1 MNIEKLAKHLP
12 DGLSESGLKEVADIV
27 DTIVQE
33 RVQEEVRMLEAKV
46 SGFLRTKLDSLKEVA
61 RKEVESESET
71 IRAAK
76 VYETIRTLVAQDLE
90 EKDVDSVVSEL
101 KAENAKLEESIESLN
116 SQYATSLKENTIL
129 SDKVGSLKEDNNNL
143 TESNKLPFKSS
154 ESAVV
159 IHNNPD
165 SSRPSIEAAT
175 NIFLT
180 EDVINLAKAK
190 TKI

>member
-27 DTIVQE
+27 DSIVQE
-33 RVQEEVRMLEAKV
+33 RVEEEVRMLEAKV

-90 EKDVDSVVSEL
+90 EKDVDSAVSEL
-101 KAENAKLEESIESLN
+101 QQENSELKESIDNLN
-116 SQYATSLKENTIL
+116 SKIATSLQENSIL
-129 SDKVGSLKEDNNNL
+129 SNKVESLKEDNVNL
-143 TESNKLPFKSS
+143 TESTKLPFKSS

-165 SSRPSIEAAT
+165 SSRPSVEAAT

-190 TKI
+190 GEK

>member
-12 DGLSESGLKEVADIV
+12 DGLSKSGLKEVADIV
-27 DTIVQE
+27 DDIVQE
-33 RVQEEVRMLEAKV
+33 RVEKEVRMLESKV
-46 SGFLRTKLDSLKEVA
+46 SGFLRTKLNSLKEVA
-61 RKEVESESET
+61 RKEVEAESET

-90 EKDVDSVVSEL
+90 ERDVDSAVSEL
-101 KAENAKLEESIESLN
+101 KQEKAELQESIDSLN
-116 SQYATSLKENTIL
+116 SQIAASVQENTIL
-129 SDKVGSLKEDNNNL
+129 NHKVTSLKEDNANL
-143 TESNKLPFKSS
+143 TETTKLPFKSS

-165 SSRPSIEAAT
+165 SSRPSVEAAT

-190 TKI
+190 GEK